1 MLITRELLAK
11 IKKIQIRTEKFA
23 TEILSGEYRSAFR
36 GKGLNFDKIREYQFG
51 DDIRNIDWKV
61 TARMNEPFI
70 RQYKEERQ
78 LSIVIILDMSAS
90 NNFGTQMQTK
100 QEMST
105 ELASVLATLAIKNN
119 DKVGMMI
126 VTDVIESYI
135 VPKQGKAHVFR
146 IIKDLITYKPK
157 SKKTNLKKVLEEAIS
172 LIPRNSVVFLIS
184 DFIPSEGA
192 HSKASFAIEPE
203 RGHIAKGDIS
213 SNTEKDLNES
223 FDYERELKL
232 LRKTQD
238 LIAISIRDPREFE
251 LPEIGLIE
259 VVNPETGHKDLL
271 NLNRKSVR
279 LRFAEMQ
286 NKHVNFL
293 VDKFRRLGIDFLNL
307 QTGKPYIQTLL
318 TLFLTRERRN

>member
-61 TARMNEPFI
+61 TARMNDPFI

-157 SKKTNLKKVLEEAIS
+157 SKKTNLKKVLEEAIT

-184 DFIPSEGA
+184 DFI
-192 HSKASFAIEPE
+192 
-203 RGHIAKGDIS
+203 S
-213 SNTEKDLNES
+213 SDTEKDLNEN
-223 FDYERELKL
+223 FNYEKELKL
-232 LRKTQD
+232 LSKTQD

-293 VDKFRRLGIDFLNL
+293 VDKFKRLGIDFLNL

>member
-90 NNFGTQMQTK
+90 NNFGTQSQTK

-157 SKKTNLKKVLEEAIS
+157 SKKTNLKKVLEEAIT

-184 DFIPSEGA
+184 DFI
-192 HSKASFAIEPE
+192 
-203 RGHIAKGDIS
+203 S
-213 SNTEKDLNES
+213 SDTEKELSEN
-223 FDYERELKL
+223 FDYEKELKL

-238 LIAISIRDPREFE
+238 LIAISIRDPREFD

-293 VDKFRRLGIDFLNL
+293 VDKFKRLGIDFLNL